1 MTRRWLQDWLMLGA
15 GPGLTPGP
23 AVRRWEPQVSD
34 RTQPAASDTLGFD
47 LRGRSLLHVAC
58 DAGAL
63 CLEALRRGAS
73 DALGVDGDPDRIRMA
88 RSYASLAELP
98 ARFSVLDVEEGLPSF
113 TFDVVVCTDLSRFH
127 DPVAMIDRLGNLTN
141 ERLVIEFEGLGS
153 PGAKA
158 YLDRIGAPQPPDGF
172 DRLPA
177 IVVTDDP
184 ASRAGAFLSP
194 VAVESLLRQRSGRF
208 SRVEVTPIGS
218 AGRYRAVAERR
229 RVSRLVIVAA
239 PGRRETARTVRR
251 IRSGKVPR
259 SLMDRL
265 DLSGVSEWEYAPD
278 GRVPDSDRRT
288 TPALVYGYDL
298 HGPWRRRGGRFGADQ
313 LTDLVDSAAEVFIIT
328 SWSDPEVLQERGRAR
343 VGRAS
348 ESLRRL
354 ERQPLRSFLQSFARL
369 TRQALRAFPGRWTPS
384 RMGRFVGHARSEL
397 DLQQRLLRIR
407 ALVESRQED
416 ARAYRQTDEHV
427 ARYAR
432 WLDHCD
438 RIDADGHWVVDAS
451 QDEWTVQE
459 ATDWGRL
466 LVGRRRGRE
475 RSRRF

>member
-1 MTRRWLQDWLMLGA
+1 MLSA
-15 GPGLTPGP
+15 APGLTPGP
-23 AVRRWEPQVSD
+23 AVRRWDTQVSD
-34 RTQPAASDTLGFD
+34 LAQPPASDTLGFD
-47 LRGRSLLHVAC
+47 LRGRSLLHVGC

-73 DALGVDGDPDRIRMA
+73 DAVGVDGDPDRIRMA
-88 RSYASLAELP
+88 RSFASLSGLP
-98 ARFSVLDVEEGLPSF
+98 ARFSVLDVEERMPSF

-127 DPVAMIDRLGNLTN
+127 DPVAMIDRLGDLTG
-141 ERLVIEFEGLGS
+141 ERLVIEFEGPGS

-158 YLDRIGAPQPPDGF
+158 YLDRIGAPLPPDGF

-184 ASRAGAFLSP
+184 ASRAGTFMSP
-194 VAVESLLRQRSGRF
+194 LAVESLLRQRSGRF

-218 AGRYRAVAERR
+218 AGRYRAVAVRR
-229 RVSRLVIVAA
+229 RISRLVIVAA
-239 PGRRETARTVRR
+239 AGRRETARTVRR
-251 IRSGKVPR
+251 IRSGHVPR
-259 SLMDRL
+259 SLVDRI
-265 DLSGVSEWEYAPD
+265 DMAGVSDWEYAPN
-278 GRVPDSDRRT
+278 GRVPESDRRT

-298 HGPWRRRGGRFGADQ
+298 HGPWRRRAGQFGTDQ

-328 SWSDPEVLQERGRAR
+328 SWSDPEVLQKRGRAR

-354 ERQPLRSFLQSFARL
+354 ERQPVRSLLRSFAQL
-369 TRQALRAFPGRWTPS
+369 TRQAFRAFPRRWTPS
-384 RMGRFVGHARSEL
+384 RMGRFVGRARSEL

-416 ARAYRQTDEHV
+416 ARAYRQSDEHV

-432 WLDHCD
+432 WLDYCD
-438 RIDADGHWVVDAS
+438 RIDADGHWVVDAT
-451 QDEWTVQE
+451 QHEWTVHE

-466 LVGRRRGRE
+466 LVGRGRRHE
-475 RSRRF
+475 RSRQR